1 MGQRI
6 PCSFSSP
13 IAFESTLHTS
23 LFSPSPSTASFEP
36 RHLVS
41 PLYPESPCHMP
52 NKDKQKRLVID
63 ILNGQPNGPDGS
75 YLFYGVPEGTT
86 LIRGRVRFSTNYECK
101 GEAIQ
106 YSFLGK
112 ASCSFPIDGDN
123 TVTGREPLFEQVFV
137 MDVKQP
143 NKQQR
148 ILPGEYEE
156 CFEVSLPST
165 LPSSSQNENARISYI
180 ITARLIRKWSL
191 DIVETK
197 EIWFLTTVLPQP
209 TPTRLHQPTTPS
221 ITFGHWKEAL
231 PCSII
236 LPSNVLYLGQ
246 AVPVTIRLDP
256 FLPNSVAAGR
266 TMRFVSA
273 RLGLKQYLT
282 LTSSNG
288 NHSTSRYKRKILD
301 YDLLHWPKH
310 EVPGFHDT
318 VLIQLPMIPD
328 LSPTTETNVCSIR
341 HSINLLVEI
350 AVKGL
355 AGMLKFKASVRI
367 TGPRPPDEWIP
378 HVV

>member
-1 MGQRI
+1 
-6 PCSFSSP
+6 
-13 IAFESTLHTS
+13 
-23 LFSPSPSTASFEP
+23 
-36 RHLVS
+36 
-41 PLYPESPCHMP
+41 MP

-86 LIRGRVRFSTNYECK
+86 LIRGR
-101 GEAIQ
+101 
-106 YSFLGK
+106 
-112 ASCSFPIDGDN
+112 
-123 TVTGREPLFEQVFV
+123 VFV

-197 EIWFLTTVLPQP
+197 EI
-209 TPTRLHQPTTPS
+209 
-221 ITFGHWKEAL
+221 
-231 PCSII
+231 C
-236 LPSNVLYLGQ
+236 
-246 AVPVTIRLDP
+246 
-256 FLPNSVAAGR
+256 VAAGR

-355 AGMLKFKASVRI
+355 AGMLKFKGIKVNWN
-367 TGPRPPDEWIP
+367 PQVNWLE
-378 HVV
+378 